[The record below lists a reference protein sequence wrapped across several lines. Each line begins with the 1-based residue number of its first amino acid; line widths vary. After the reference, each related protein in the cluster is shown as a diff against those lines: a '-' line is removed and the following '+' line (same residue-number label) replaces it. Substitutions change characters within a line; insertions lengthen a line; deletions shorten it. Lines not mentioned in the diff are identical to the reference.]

1 MSGSALLLKLLSI
14 FQEEFLCPRS
24 ERCIPRT
31 WLCDG
36 DLDCAPDARP
46 PSEDE
51 APDLCS
57 RKKCGRG
64 EFQCL
69 SGQCVPRHF
78 YCDGDADCADKS
90 DEASCNYVEH
100 CPAGRHACP
109 DHSGCL
115 PLERLCDGV
124 HDCRD
129 RSDEDAAVCEARLS
143 EGMVNL
149 TSAAVRSPCE
159 GRKQFREDI
168 QL

>member
-14 FQEEFLCPRS
+14 FQEEFLCPRTD
-24 ERCIPRT
+24 RCIPRT

-69 SGQCVPRHF
+69 SGQGGNSVDIKNF
-78 YCDGDADCADKS
+78 
-90 DEASCNYVEH
+90 
-100 CPAGRHACP
+100 
-109 DHSGCL
+109 GCIY
-115 PLERLCDGV
+115 G
-124 HDCRD
+124 
-129 RSDEDAAVCEARLS
+129 
-143 EGMVNL
+143 
-149 TSAAVRSPCE
+149 TSSWTSSR
-159 GRKQFREDI
+159 I
-168 QL
+168 T